1 MEEGISAASL
11 ATMGGRCQKSCS
23 AWPSPAPS
31 PTAFHRAPVAS
42 TASHLTARPGRPLRG
57 TVRAPGDKSISHRS
71 MILGAMASGV
81 TEVDG
86 LLEGD
91 DVLATARAA
100 EAFGATVERLGGGRW
115 RVTGRGGF
123 QTPAGVIDCGNAG
136 TGVRLLMGA
145 AAGYPISATFD
156 GDASLRSRPM
166 GRVTDHLTRMGA
178 TFDWSGKPGLLPA
191 TLTGGTLN
199 AIDHVQTVAS
209 AQVKSAILLAGLNAG
224 GVTSV
229 SEPEKSRDHTERML
243 RAFGATV
250 DVEEQGEGWVIRLQG
265 GQPLTGTAVSV
276 PGDPSSA
283 AFPLA
288 AGLIVPGSEVIVEGV
303 MLNPL
308 RTGLFDTWIEMGA
321 DLTITNRRVSGGE
334 EVGDITARHSA
345 LKGVIVPE
353 GRAASMIDE
362 YPILAA
368 TAAFAE
374 GQTVMRGVGEMRVKE
389 SDRIRLM
396 VDGLRACGVA
406 VEEEPEG
413 FIVTGGPV
421 PGGATVHTAH
431 DHRIAMSHLVLGL
444 AAATAVT
451 VDEPDMIATSFPGFV
466 EMMQGLGGSVG

>member
-1 MEEGISAASL
+1 M
-11 ATMGGRCQKSCS
+11 
-23 AWPSPAPS
+23 
-31 PTAFHRAPVAS
+31 AS
-42 TASHLTARPGRPLRG
+42 TASHLTARAGRPLRG

-81 TEVDG
+81 TEIDG

-100 EAFGATVERLGGGRW
+100 EAFGATVERLGGLGAGGRW

-123 QTPAGVIDCGNAG
+123 QAPAGVIDCGNAG

-145 AAGYPISATFD
+145 AAGYPIAASFD

-166 GRVTDHLTRMGA
+166 GRVTDHLERMGA
-178 TFDWSGKPGLLPA
+178 TFDWSGRPGLLPA
-191 TLTGGTLN
+191 TLTGGTLT

-209 AQVKSAILLAGLNAG
+209 AQVKSAILLAGLNAS

-229 SEPEKSRDHTERML
+229 TEPEKSRDHTERML
-243 RAFGATV
+243 RAFGAVV
-250 DVEEQGEGWVIRLQG
+250 DVEEAGEGWIIRLQG
-265 GQPLTGTAVSV
+265 GQPLTGTTVSV

-288 AGLIVPGSEVIVEGV
+288 AGLIVPGSQVTVEGV

-308 RTGLFDTWIEMGA
+308 RTGLFETWIEMGA
-321 DLTITNRRVSGGE
+321 DLTIANRRVSGGE
-334 EVGDITARHSA
+334 DVGDICARYSS
-345 LKGVIVPE
+345 LKGVVVPE
-353 GRAASMIDE
+353 SRAASMIDE

-368 TAAFAE
+368 TAAFAS
-374 GQTVMRGVGEMRVKE
+374 GRTVMRGVGEMRVKE

-421 PGGATVHTAH
+421 PGAATVHTAH

-444 AAATAVT
+444 AARNAVT

-466 EMMQGLGGSVG
+466 EMMWGLGGDVGG

>member
-1 MEEGISAASL
+1 M
-11 ATMGGRCQKSCS
+11 TH
-23 AWPSPAPS
+23 PA
-31 PTAFHRAPVAS
+31 
-42 TASHLTARPGRPLRG
+42 HLTARPGAPLRG

-81 TEVDG
+81 TGIDG

-100 EAFGATVERLGGGRW
+100 EAFGATVENLGGGRW
-115 RVTGRGGF
+115 RVTGQGGF
-123 QTPAGVIDCGNAG
+123 RTPASVIDCGNAG

-145 AAGYPISATFD
+145 AAGYPITATFD
-156 GDASLRSRPM
+156 GDASLRGRPM
-166 GRVTDHLTRMGA
+166 GRVTDPLARMGA
-178 TFDWSGKPGLLPA
+178 RFDWSGRPDLLPA
-191 TLTGGTLN
+191 TLTGGTLS

-209 AQVKSAILLAGLNAG
+209 AQVKSAILLAGLNAVG
-224 GVTSV
+224 TTSV
-229 SEPEKSRDHTERML
+229 TEPERSRDHTERML
-243 RAFGATV
+243 RAFGAVV
-250 DVEEQGEGWVIRLQG
+250 DVEDKGEGWVIRLRG
-265 GQPLTGTAVSV
+265 GQSLTGTAVSV

-288 AGLIVPGSEVIVEGV
+288 AGLIVPGSAVMVEGV

-321 DLTITNRRVSGGE
+321 DLTIANRRVSGGE
-334 EVGDITARHSA
+334 DVGDITARHSV
-345 LKGVIVPE
+345 LKGVVVPE
-353 GRAASMIDE
+353 SRAASMIDE

-368 TAAFAE
+368 TAAFAD
-374 GQTVMRGVGEMRVKE
+374 GTTVMRGVGEMRVKE

-413 FIVTGGPV
+413 FLVTGGPV

-431 DHRIAMSHLVLGL
+431 DHRIAMSHIVLGL
-444 AAATAVT
+444 AAGRAVT

-466 EMMQGLGGSVG
+466 EMMRGLGGDLS